1 MSWSDLET
9 SKNGQPVEGSEGG
22 ILIVDQEHDLG
33 ARISLERGCVS
44 APFAI
49 TCGIYGWMVHTRYF
63 DDERRAQEQFVLMR
77 DALDAILARMPYDD
91 DPDLV
96 EKKRATI
103 RDIGAFVERFP

>member
-1 MSWSDLET
+1 
-9 SKNGQPVEGSEGG
+9 
-22 ILIVDQEHDLG
+22 
-33 ARISLERGCVS
+33 
-44 APFAI
+44 
-49 TCGIYGWMVHTRYF
+49 MVHTRYF

>member
-9 SKNGQPVEGSEGG
+9 SNNGQPVEGSEGG

-44 APFAI
+44 APVAI

-91 DPDLV
+91 DPVLV